1 VRQIHFEVHFKEC
14 ILDFSKFYTLK
25 MKGTTFTDSSLVAV
39 DFMSTNLTAVLFSNC
54 DLYRSE
60 FERQSL
66 TKPIL
71 EPATTIQ

>member
-1 VRQIHFEVHFKEC
+1 
-14 ILDFSKFYTLK
+14 
-25 MKGTTFTDSSLVAV
+25 
-39 DFMSTNLTAVLFSNC
+39 MSTNLTAVLFSNC

-60 FERQSL
+60 FEKAT

>member
-1 VRQIHFEVHFKEC
+1 
-14 ILDFSKFYTLK
+14 

-60 FERQSL
+60 FE
-66 TKPIL
+66 KAIADKADL

>member
-1 VRQIHFEVHFKEC
+1 
-14 ILDFSKFYTLK
+14 

-60 FERQSL
+60 FEKQSL